1 MKAQI
6 EKFVLFCLFKKELLF
21 VFMYFYDY
29 KQAL

>member
-6 EKFVLFCLFKKELLF
+6 EKFVLFVCLKKLLF
-21 VFMYFYDY
+21 VFMYFYGY

>member
-6 EKFVLFCLFKKELLF
+6 EKFVLFVCLKRIIIRIY
-21 VFMYFYDY
+21 VFYGY